1 VNKINPLHIGLLL
14 IVLLVFM
21 IFQLS
26 KVKTELG
33 QEKDTYNQTRT
44 LALDLYGLKKVYT
57 NKQQIQKSINRILR
71 LSALR
76 SAKIEKKLTRS
87 GVILSSLSMDKYA
100 VNAFMSKILNGSYMI
115 YSMKI
120 KKLDAN
126 KVALKVEIRW

>member
-1 VNKINPLHIGLLL
+1 MNKINPLHIGLLL